1 MNVEVSFLLFFT
13 KSWHGNVMCVSSQ
26 FFHPKWHQAL
36 PGERQINITDKTPQT
51 SMISHSC
58 YNKERSVFGK
68 KQALQWPKRSPQ
80 GSQTFLTCKIS
91 ETFHDFSITI
101 NEISIIFHFLR
112 DTHIWHFTCTVPCYQ
127 PVWYF
132 GNLSCTCTKNANTHT
147 HSDSPAP
154 SLLQQ
159 LLDEQ
164 EGGSAKTIKLQF
176 LTLICTIWKW
186 WGE

>member
-51 SMISHSC
+51 SMTSHSC

-68 KQALQWPKRSPQ
+68 NKPYS
-80 GSQTFLTCKIS
+80 G
-91 ETFHDFSITI
+91 
-101 NEISIIFHFLR
+101 LR
-112 DTHIWHFTCTVPCYQ
+112 DPHKVPKHFWLVRFQ
-127 PVWYF
+127 K
-132 GNLSCTCTKNANTHT
+132 LSMTFQLPLMKFPLSFTFFEIPISDILLVLCHVISLYDILETYHAPAPKMQTHT

-186 WGE
+186 WE